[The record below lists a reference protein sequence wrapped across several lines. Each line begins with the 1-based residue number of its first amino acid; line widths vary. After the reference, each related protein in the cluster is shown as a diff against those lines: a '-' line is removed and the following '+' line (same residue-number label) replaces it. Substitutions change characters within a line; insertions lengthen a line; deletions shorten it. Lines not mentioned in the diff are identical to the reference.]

1 MGPKCTYDHQ
11 MVYFSRSAALHPWT
25 NVTFYSLRLILHT
38 YESFN
43 MPHTS
48 KTYPNLKKSAAFPH
62 ASLSQRAIL
71 NFGYS
76 NEAETS
82 FISFI
87 TRLFLSLRYLSM
99 KILSKKDF
107 LVWKKRHDKGW
118 HMHMAPWVHTKDIL
132 NPLSTTSMTNI
143 AIFTGSYTGSDSE
156 FGLVNRMKDCL
167 SGEWMD
173 ARHDGKKTLLTEN
186 FVDLTK
192 TTQFK

>member
-1 MGPKCTYDHQ
+1 MSDRMSGYVGTNLRAFANDSCRCIRNFLIFWWDPN
-11 MVYFSRSAALHPWT
+11 ALSTIKWCISQGQQLCIPEQT
-25 NVTFYSLRLILHT
+25 LRFTRLDLFYILMNHW
-38 YESFN
+38 

-76 NEAETS
+76 NEVETS

-118 HMHMAPWVHTKDIL
+118 HMHMAALSRPLRFIL
-132 NPLSTTSMTNI
+132 R
-143 AIFTGSYTGSDSE
+143 IF
-156 FGLVNRMKDCL
+156 
-167 SGEWMD
+167 
-173 ARHDGKKTLLTEN
+173 LTH
-186 FVDLTK
+186 FRWH
-192 TTQFK
+192 